1 MTRMINNEYYFA
13 KSFAEARKHLM
24 EMYYEGEI
32 SRIELEEELN
42 NIEYALGE
50 QEFERRYYDE
60 SVYDDDYCEAM

>member
-1 MTRMINNEYYFA
+1 MRRNNNEVYFTR
-13 KSFAEARKHLM
+13 SFEAAREKLLKI
-24 EMYYEGEI
+24 YYEGEI

-60 SVYDDDYCEAM
+60 NVYDDDYCEAM